1 MITRFLRKQKARLR
15 ARWLRG
21 SIDKALR
28 LSRYEVRGDRLML
41 EGRSF
46 RLAVTWRA
54 RHIHPWDYDLPP
66 DTKELKLVDQTFADT
81 FAALDR
87 LFTALPEVDVIDIR
101 VMEPD
106 SRSHG
111 TLLKGIVSRE
121 DFKTYQMPSPTMRL
135 RLLGINYNLVNSR
148 LEPIAPS
155 CAEREI
161 PFSEIAARHLDGSFE
176 SDPSSEPEKEPH
188 PGWHRGKAG
197 PH

>member
-1 MITRFLRKQKARLR
+1 MITRFLRKRKARLW
-15 ARWLRG
+15 ARWLRD
-21 SIDKALR
+21 SIDKALALNRYDVRRDR
-28 LSRYEVRGDRLML
+28 LSLMAT
-41 EGRSF
+41 SF
-46 RLAVTWRA
+46 RLTIAWRA
-54 RHIHPWDYDLPP
+54 RHVHPWDRDL
-66 DTKELKLVDQTFADT
+66 KEDKRATRLVDQTFADT

-155 CAEREI
+155 RAEREI